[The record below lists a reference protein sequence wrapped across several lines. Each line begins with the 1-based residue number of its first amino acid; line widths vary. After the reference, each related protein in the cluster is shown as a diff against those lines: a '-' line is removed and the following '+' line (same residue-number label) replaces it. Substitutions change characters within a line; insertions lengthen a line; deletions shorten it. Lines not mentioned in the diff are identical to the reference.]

1 MSKGNYFFLGIAI
14 SYLIVT
20 IVQFN
25 IDGVINASVFVT
37 VAFVSFELTVL
48 EAIKI
53 ASDNFVKA
61 NKSMIKVAKERCLEI
76 ENILSIIE
84 KCPVLEEE
92 THKLQNEKTYMIDI
106 IKTKEQSKIIRFLK
120 NLYSKLLALQI
131 VICMVQIIVTP
142 LKIIPYDIIT
152 TRMLNIV
159 TLFTFSVMFFSY
171 FLSSIGND
179 IDERM
184 KIKWSTNQKTSEYYL
199 NILKLNFKEQ
209 EEKQGVI

>member
-14 SYLIVT
+14 SYLIVA

-25 IDGVINASVFVT
+25 IDGVISASVFVT

-61 NKSMIKVAKERCLEI
+61 NKSIIKVAKERCLEI

-92 THKLQNEKTYMIDI
+92 TYKLQNEKTYMIDI
-106 IKTKEQSKIIRFLK
+106 IKTKEQSKIIGFLK
-120 NLYSKLLALQI
+120 KLYSKLLALQI

-152 TRMLNIV
+152 TKTLNIV
-159 TLFTFSVMFFSY
+159 TLFTFSAMFFSY

-184 KIKWSTNQKTSEYYL
+184 QIKWSTNQKTSEYYL
-199 NILKLNFKEQ
+199 NILKLSCKE
-209 EEKQGVI
+209 

>member
-48 EAIKI
+48 EAIKM

-120 NLYSKLLALQI
+120 NLYSKLLAIQI

-152 TRMLNIV
+152 TRTLNIV

>member
-48 EAIKI
+48 EAIKM

-152 TRMLNIV
+152 TRTLNIV

>member
-152 TRMLNIV
+152 TRTLNIV

>member
-20 IVQFN
+20 IVQFH

-48 EAIKI
+48 EAIKM

-152 TRMLNIV
+152 TRTLNIV

>member
-14 SYLIVT
+14 SYLIVA

-25 IDGVINASVFVT
+25 IDGVLNASVFVT

-152 TRMLNIV
+152 TRTLNIV